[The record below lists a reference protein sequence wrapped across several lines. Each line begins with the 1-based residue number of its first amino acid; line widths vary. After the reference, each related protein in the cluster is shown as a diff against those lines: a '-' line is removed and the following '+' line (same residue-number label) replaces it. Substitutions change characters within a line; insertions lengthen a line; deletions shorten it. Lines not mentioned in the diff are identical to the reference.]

1 MPYMCIRVGRS
12 GGGGGGVQAYM
23 DVYSC
28 VNVKPSV
35 DGIFSPDVMCIVYS
49 VYMYCA

>member
-1 MPYMCIRVGRS
+1 MYSSGEELG

-35 DGIFSPDVMCIVYS
+35 DGIFSPVVLCIV
-49 VYMYCA
+49 